1 MAKTIKELEDSIR
14 TKDRVAQKAGG
25 GFNAVYERFK
35 DSLTPEELEHHE
47 KKSSTVIEKPSEHGN
62 HLAKQNK
69 DNYYNN
75 IAYIAEVMVYVKFV
89 AIVTIIMWALSAI
102 GIFIV
107 FAQ

>member
-1 MAKTIKELEDSIR
+1 MGIMDNIKKSQEEAKQISAD
-14 TKDRVAQKAGG
+14 A
-25 GFNAVYERFK
+25 
-35 DSLTPEELEHHE
+35 E
-47 KKSSTVIEKPSEHGN
+47 KKKNEMAGVSSETNEASNEQGKHI
-62 HLAKQNK
+62 AKQNK